1 MTLKGKNILLKPINP
16 VKLEKYVAGEGSIA
30 ELLELES
37 VEDCL
42 VGVDLSDFH
51 VRVQAEPRRAFWLV
65 PWVIIH
71 KGDRRGI
78 GLIYCFD
85 LPNEHYEVTLSF
97 PDGEDFFEEKCEA
110 FELLCEW
117 AAGHD
122 KVYFLR
128 VALDASREREIA
140 FAKKLRFAKIE
151 EGDLFECESAP
162 SAWLPLLICAGI
174 GLGTGLGGIF
184 GSMPLGAA
192 LGMFSGFFA
201 GTYLDKKNKEARIR
215 NK

>member
-16 VKLEKYVAGEGSIA
+16 IKLELYVNGESSIA

-42 VGVDLSDFH
+42 VGVDLSDFLE
-51 VRVQAEPRRAFWLV
+51 RVKAEPRRAFWLV

-71 KGDRRGI
+71 KGDRRGL
-78 GLIYCFD
+78 GLIYCD
-85 LPNEHYEVTLSF
+85 LPNKYHEVTLSF
-97 PDGEDFFEEKCEA
+97 PEGEEFFKEKCEA

-122 KVYFLR
+122 KIYFLR
-128 VALDASREREIA
+128 VSLDAARKREIA
-140 FAKKLRFAKIE
+140 FVKTLRFAEIE
-151 EGDLFECESAP
+151 DDLFECESTP

-184 GSMPLGAA
+184 SSMPLGAA
-192 LGMFSGFFA
+192 LGLAAGFFGGA
-201 GTYLDKKNKEARIR
+201 YLDKKNKDERIR
-215 NK
+215 KK